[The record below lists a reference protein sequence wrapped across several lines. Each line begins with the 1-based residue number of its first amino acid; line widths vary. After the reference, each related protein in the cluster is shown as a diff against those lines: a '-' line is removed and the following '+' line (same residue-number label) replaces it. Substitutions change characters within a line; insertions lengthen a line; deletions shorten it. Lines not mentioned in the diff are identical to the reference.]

1 MLIFT
6 QPYYADSGISVTLNI
21 TDNAPPSS
29 QVVYYL
35 SAAVVD
41 GAYPTSQLVNALT
54 ITQNDNAPPYSATR

>member
-35 SAAVVD
+35 SATVTD
-41 GAYPTSQLVNALT
+41 GAYPSSQTLNALT